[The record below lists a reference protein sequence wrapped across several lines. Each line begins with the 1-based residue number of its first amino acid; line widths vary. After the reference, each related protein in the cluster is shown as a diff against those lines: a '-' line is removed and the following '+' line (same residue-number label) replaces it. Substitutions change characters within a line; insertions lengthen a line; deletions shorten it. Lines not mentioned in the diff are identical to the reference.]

1 MTDLVGMF
9 QDGGFFMWPILV
21 CAVFSSAICLER
33 VWFLYL
39 RASVNAP
46 AFMSQMQK
54 LVLADNLDRAIK
66 ICNAEPNAMLP
77 RVFKA
82 ALLRANEA
90 EGDIASAVEEAT
102 LEVGPLVHRRTGH
115 LGMLA
120 NVATLL
126 GLLGTIQGL
135 IQAFDAVANASAET
149 KSALLASGIAVAMY
163 TTFAGLVVAIPTLVL
178 QSVILARTVQILDEV
193 DELGLKLVNL
203 LAARRRGRLG
213 G

>member
-135 IQAFDAVANASAET
+135 IQAFDAVANASAEA

>member
-1 MTDLVGMF
+1 MDLVGMF

-33 VWFLYL
+33 LWFLHL
-39 RASVNAP
+39 RASVNAT
-46 AFMSQMQK
+46 ALMAQVQK
-54 LVLADNLDRAIK
+54 LVLADNIDRAIK
-66 ICNAEPNAMLP
+66 ICNTEPHAMLP
-77 RVFKA
+77 RVLKA

-90 EGDIASAVEEAT
+90 EADIASAVEEAT
-102 LEVGPLVHRRTGH
+102 LEVAPLVHRRSGH

-120 NVATLL
+120 NVSTLL

-135 IQAFDAVANASAET
+135 ILAFDAVANASAES
-149 KSALLASGIAVAMY
+149 KSALLASGISIAMY

-178 QSVILARTVQILDEV
+178 QSVVLARSVQILDEV
-193 DELGLKLVNL
+193 DEYGLKLVNL
-203 LAARRRGRLG
+203 LVARRRGRLG